1 MLCELSTLFASQHYD
16 TVDRELLWKIM
27 ARYGCPED
35 LIFVL
40 RKLYTDITVQLKG
53 FGKGFTTTPS
63 TVGVKQGDNLAP
75 VLVSEVLVF
84 MFVHNVEIRYR
95 RGYI

>member
-1 MLCELSTLFASQHYD
+1 
-16 TVDRELLWKIM
+16 M

-40 RKLYTDITVQLKG
+40 RKLYTHITVQLKE
-53 FGKGFTTTPS
+53 FGKGFTVPS

-75 VLVSEVLVF
+75 VLFIFFINAVADNIPNSKSNRIPVVPLVGSL
-84 MFVHNVEIRYR
+84 N
-95 RGYI
+95 